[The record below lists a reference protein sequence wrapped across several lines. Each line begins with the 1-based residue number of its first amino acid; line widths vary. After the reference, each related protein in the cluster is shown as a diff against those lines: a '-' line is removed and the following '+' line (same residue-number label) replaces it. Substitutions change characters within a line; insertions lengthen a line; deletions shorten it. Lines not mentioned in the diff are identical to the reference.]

1 MINTNM
7 KLKYRPEIDGLR
19 AIAVMSV
26 IFYHA
31 DFNFFTIKIFT
42 GGYLGVDIFF
52 VISGYLIT
60 SIIYKELLTTN
71 NFNILN
77 FYQRRIRRIIPI
89 LLVVL
94 TFTIIVGK
102 IILFP
107 FPFLELTKSIFSS
120 IFFYS
125 NYFFYLIGLEYGG
138 IEAQFKPLLHTWSL
152 AVEEQFY
159 IIFPIL
165 FFIIFKFNRKYL
177 LVLLS
182 LLFFLSFFSILKFNN
197 FYNFNFYSFSSRMW
211 EILAGS
217 VLAYVKLN
225 KKIENNKIPKT
236 LLTYVGLILVIFCL
250 IFTGSHQEF
259 NYFNYNLVLVV
270 LGTCLIISYI
280 EEKSLIYK
288 LLTNKILVF
297 IGLISYSL
305 YLWHYPIFA
314 FSKIINF
321 TEGSLIKK
329 IIIFLLILLLSIIS
343 YFVIEKPFRNKN
355 FFKFKIV
362 IKYLVLMIILLLI
375 PSILTISSLNQ
386 MNTFFNKYENRSI
399 NIKNRYTEYSGKHT
413 LFLDNANYNVE
424 RENFIE
430 SKYNLFK
437 KNDKENILFIGNSYA
452 EDLFIVSFM
461 SDYIKEKYNMS
472 YFVIDFRKKNCFK
485 KFNENIPSCSF
496 FKDKEIDNQNF
507 DNSDLVVINFLP
519 WSTLSEYMDLINK
532 LIILNK
538 KKDKKIILVSLRDTF
553 KFKKRRYGFHKL
565 DDFIYEFNRFPNK
578 AELFVLE
585 QFYWSKR
592 DHSKHEINELLQ
604 ILANKHNVYFYDIT
618 MDLCDKSKTSCKIMT
633 TDNRKIYYDD
643 VSHFTVDGASFL
655 SENILG
661 QKFRYLFDKILNN

>member
-1 MINTNM
+1 MINTKM

-31 DFNFFTIKIFT
+31 DFNFFTLNILA

-60 SIIYKELLTTN
+60 SIIYKEFLTTN
-71 NFNILN
+71 NFNILK
-77 FYQRRIRRIIPI
+77 FYQRRIRRIIPT

-94 TFTIIVGK
+94 TVTMIVGK

-107 FPFLELTKSIFSS
+107 IPFLELTKSICSS

-138 IEAQFKPLLHTWSL
+138 IDAQFKPLLHTWSL

-165 FFIIFKFNRKYL
+165 FFIIFKFNKKYL
-177 LVLLS
+177 LVFLS

-197 FYNFNFYSFSSRMW
+197 FFNFNFYSFSSRMW

-217 VLAYVKLN
+217 VLAYFKFN
-225 KKIENNKIPKT
+225 KKVEINKILKT
-236 LLTYVGLILVIFCL
+236 LLTNVGSILVIFCL

-270 LGTCLIISYI
+270 FGTCLIISCI
-280 EEKSLIYK
+280 DEKSLIYK

-305 YLWHYPIFA
+305 YLWHYPVFA

-343 YFVIEKPFRNKN
+343 YYVIEKPFRDKN
-355 FFKFKIV
+355 FFKFKTV
-362 IKYLVLMIILLLI
+362 IKYLVSIIILLLI
-375 PSILTISSLNQ
+375 PSILTISSLNK
-386 MNTFFNKYENRSI
+386 MNSFFNKYENRSI
-399 NIKNRYTEYSGKHT
+399 NIKSRYTEYTDKNN

-424 RENFIE
+424 RKNFIK

-461 SDYIKEKYNMS
+461 SDYMKENYNMS
-472 YFVIDFRKKNCFK
+472 YFTIDFREKNCLK
-485 KFNENIPSCSF
+485 NFNENILSCGL
-496 FKDKEIDNQNF
+496 FKDKEINNQNF
-507 DNSDLVVINFLP
+507 NNSDLVVINFLP
-519 WSTLSEYMDLINK
+519 WSTVNEYMQVINK

-538 KKDKKIILVSLRDTF
+538 KKDKKIILVSLRDVF
-553 KFKKRRYGFHKL
+553 DFKKSRHSFDKL
-565 DDFIYEFNRFPNK
+565 DDFIYEFNRVPNK
-578 AELFVLE
+578 AELLILE

-592 DHSKHEINELLQ
+592 NHNKHEINKLLQ
-604 ILANKHNVYFYDIT
+604 ILANKHDVYFYDIT
-618 MDLCDKSKTSCKIMT
+618 MDLCDKIKTSCKILT
-633 TDNRKIYYDD
+633 TENRKIYYDN
-643 VSHFTVDGASFL
+643 VSHFTIDGAFFL

-661 QKFRYLFDKILNN
+661 KRFRYLFDKILNN

>member
-1 MINTNM
+1 MISTNM

-31 DFNFFTIKIFT
+31 DFNFFTFNILA

-60 SIIYKELLTTN
+60 LIIYKELLTTN
-71 NFNILN
+71 NFNIIN
-77 FYQRRIRRIIPI
+77 FYQRRIRRIIPA

-94 TFTIIVGK
+94 TFTIIFGK

-107 FPFLELTKSIFSS
+107 IPFLELTKSICSS

-165 FFIIFKFNRKYL
+165 FFIIFKLNRKFL

-217 VLAYVKLN
+217 VLAYIKLN
-225 KKIENNKIPKT
+225 KKIENNKISKT
-236 LLTYVGLILVIFCL
+236 LLTYVGSILVIYCL
-250 IFTGSHQEF
+250 IFTGSHSEF
-259 NYFNYNLVLVV
+259 NYFDYNLVLVV
-270 LGTCLIISYI
+270 FGTCLIILCI

-288 LLTNKILVF
+288 ILTNKILVF

-314 FSKIINF
+314 FSKITNF

-329 IIIFLLILLLSIIS
+329 AIIFLLILLLSITS

-362 IKYLVLMIILLLI
+362 VKYLVSMIILLLI
-375 PSILTISSLNQ
+375 PSIFTISSLN
-386 MNTFFNKYENRSI
+386 MKS
-399 NIKNRYTEYSGKHT
+399 RYTKNSGKHT
-413 LFLDNANYNVE
+413 LFLDNAYYNVE
-424 RENFIE
+424 RKNFIK

-461 SDYIKEKYNMS
+461 SDYIKRKYNMS
-472 YFVIDFRKKNCFK
+472 YFTIDFEEKNCLK
-485 KFNENIPSCSF
+485 NFNENILSCSS
-496 FKDKEIDNQNF
+496 FKDKEINNQNF
-507 DNSDLVVINFLP
+507 HNSDLVVINFLP
-519 WSTLSEYMDLINK
+519 WSTVKEYMDVINK

-538 KKDKKIILVSLRDTF
+538 KKEKKIILVSLRDAF
-553 KFKKRRYGFHKL
+553 KFKKRRYGFDKL
-565 DDFIYEFNRFPNK
+565 DDFIYEFNRVPSK
-578 AELFVLE
+578 AELLLLE

-592 DHSKHEINELLQ
+592 DHSKHEINELLK

-618 MDLCDKSKTSCKIMT
+618 MDLCNKSKTSCKILT
-633 TDNRKIYYDD
+633 ADNSKIYYDN
-643 VSHFTVDGASFL
+643 VSHFTIDGAYFL

-661 QKFRYLFDKILNN
+661 QKFKYLFDKILND